1 DRRVPV
7 AREDPVL
14 ALERVDGAHLHR
26 LVVPEERVRADAALP
41 VVDERAL
48 VVRPQQDELPVEL
61 AEVVLGETLDLAVR
75 HARAVAD
82 HPAQAALGWE
92 HLSHAGRLYLSD
104 EERNRV
110 AL

>member
-1 DRRVPV
+1 
-7 AREDPVL
+7 
-14 ALERVDGAHLHR
+14 
-26 LVVPEERVRADAALP
+26 
-41 VVDERAL
+41 
-48 VVRPQQDELPVEL
+48 
-61 AEVVLGETLDLAVR
+61 LAVR

-110 AL
+110 ALGLEYGPLHVAEVLPVGLQRTRPVARDLDPVDVVRRDGAGGSGQAATGEDPREHARNRP